1 MTRDQGTSDQ
11 LELTAYRSRNVSE
24 EELQDLETL
33 LADTPD
39 DLQIMDWVAFAHY
52 CSGSLERAVELYR
65 RCIDREPQ
73 TASYYY
79 FLGNA
84 LYRLNAVPDA
94 VAAWKMA
101 IDQDRAGMF
110 RKKAQE
116 RLDKVLAKP

>member
-1 MTRDQGTSDQ
+1 MGSDP
-11 LELTAYRSRNVSE
+11 LELTAYHNRNVSQ
-24 EELQDLETL
+24 EELKGLEEL
-33 LADTPD
+33 LVESPD
-39 DLQIMDWVAFAHY
+39 DLQILDWVAFAHY
-52 CSGSLERAVELYR
+52 CSGSLERSIELYR

-84 LYRLNAVPDA
+84 LYKLGSSDDA
-94 VAAWKMA
+94 VAAWQMA

-116 RLDKVLAKP
+116 RLDKILAKKPDQA